1 MNLKSGNVDAIVV
14 DITVAQASVGSGDY
28 TDMQIVEG
36 IELTNELYA
45 IGYRV
50 GSDLIEESNKII
62 DELIADGT
70 LAAIAEKYGVTDL
83 YNSAVNG

>member
-1 MNLKSGNVDAIVV
+1 MDAIVV

-28 TDMQIVEG
+28 ADMQIVEG

-50 GSDLIEESNKII
+50 GSDLIAESNKII

-83 YNSAVNG
+83 YNAAVNG